1 MCIAILNKTGIL
13 SKDAFKN
20 SWENNYDGAGFAYSD
35 GNKII
40 VHKEDKGYEPFYKM
54 YAKHRKKF
62 PQQTFLVHFR
72 ISTHGT
78 VTKDNLHPFV
88 INDNVALIHNGMV
101 NLLDHKTGDKRS
113 DTNFLCEEILS
124 HLPDGWHLSTGVHK
138 MIAEFGGGS
147 KFVMLD
153 VDNNHSFV
161 NEKAGHWF
169 EDNWYSNKSY
179 VTVER
184 YVDYGG
190 TRKYKGYTDYSL
202 PSYGASKPAN
212 YNVGVESIPYDV
224 TTKLEKH
231 LQSIGAI
238 DIKRYVFSGNVD
250 TKVAQDYA
258 VVEETTDS
266 SSILPDTWYHIDG
279 HQNNKKYYAMLWTTY
294 LGQRYSF
301 IAENG
306 KDGFSGVVA
315 LPVVVTNDTL
325 LCAVIEQWESAK
337 PHSTSADKLDIAID
351 NCFNLVADAYDMV
364 ESINA

>member
-1 MCIAILNKTGIL
+1 MCIAILNKTGII

-35 GNKII
+35 GNKIF
-40 VHKEDKGYEPFYKM
+40 VHKDNKGYESFYKM

-101 NLLDHKTGDKRS
+101 DLKGHDRMDKRS
-113 DTNFLCEEILS
+113 DTRFLCEEILS
-124 HLPDGWHLSTGVHK
+124 HMPDGWHLSTGVHK
-138 MIAEFGGGS
+138 MIGEFGGGS

-153 VDNNHSFV
+153 IDNNHSFV
-161 NEKAGHWF
+161 NEKSGHWF

-179 VTVER
+179 VAVER

-190 TRKYKGYTDYSL
+190 TRKYKDTGAGSGFGYSTGYR
-202 PSYGASKPAN
+202 GN
-212 YNVGVESIPYDV
+212 YQTAVQSIPFG
-224 TTKLEKH
+224 TTTMLEKH
-231 LQSIGAI
+231 LKSIAVI
-238 DIKRYVFSGNVD
+238 DSKRYVFSGNVD
-250 TKVAQDYA
+250 QKTANDYA

-266 SSILPDTWYHIDG
+266 SSILPDTWYNING
-279 HQNNKKYYAMLWTTY
+279 HQDNKKYYAMLWTTY
-294 LGQRYSF
+294 LGEKYSF

-315 LPVVVTNDTL
+315 LPVVVTNETL

>member
-1 MCIAILNKTGIL
+1 MCIAILNKTGII

-35 GNKII
+35 GNKIF
-40 VHKEDKGYEPFYKM
+40 VHKDNKGYESFYKT

-101 NLLDHKTGDKRS
+101 DLKGHDRMDKRS
-113 DTNFLCEEILS
+113 DTRFLCEEILS
-124 HLPDGWHLSTGVHK
+124 HMPDGWHMSTGVHR
-138 MIAEFGGGS
+138 MIGEFGGGS

-153 VDNNHSFV
+153 IDNNHSFV
-161 NEKAGHWF
+161 NENLGHWF

-179 VTVER
+179 VAVER

-190 TRKYKGYTDYSL
+190 TRKYKDTGTGSGNYSFDSL
-202 PSYGASKPAN
+202 N
-212 YNVGVESIPYDV
+212 YNIGVESIPFV
-224 TTKLEKH
+224 TTAKLEKH
-231 LQSIGAI
+231 LQKIGVI
-238 DIKRYVFSGNVD
+238 DSKRYVFSGNAD
-250 TKVAQDYA
+250 SKTAQDYA
-258 VVEETTDS
+258 VVEETTGS
-266 SSILPDTWYHIDG
+266 SSLLPDTWYHIDG
-279 HQNNKKYYAMLWTTY
+279 HQDNKKYYAMLWTTY
-294 LGQRYSF
+294 LGQKYSF

-306 KDGFSGVVA
+306 KAGFSGVVA
-315 LPVVVTNDTL
+315 LPVVVTNDKL

-337 PHSTSADKLDIAID
+337 PHSTSADKLDVAID
-351 NCFNLVADAYDMV
+351 SCYELVADAYDMV
-364 ESINA
+364 EFMNA